1 MISAEF
7 IESIDLIIF
16 DLDGTLVDSYSQIE
30 SAMDTARMALGHT
43 ESPRGQIFQ
52 RLGLPVNDLFS
63 DLSLTPEG
71 QDELI
76 SEFRMRLNESI
87 NLENKCFPYVVEL
100 LHQIHKLGI
109 KVAIATGKSTSMARK
124 VVENSALQ
132 GSIDFI
138 QGTDGFMPK
147 PSPEVIVRCLEK
159 YPGLRAV
166 MIGDRSEDIIAATM
180 AGISSIGVAQSAHSE
195 LTLLSE
201 GANLT
206 FRDMHGL
213 YEWFTN

>member
-1 MISAEF
+1 MIGAEF
-7 IESIDLIIF
+7 VNSIDLIIF

-30 SAMDTARMALGHT
+30 SAMNKARIALGYT
-43 ESPRGQIFQ
+43 ESPLGQIFEK
-52 RLGLPVNDLFS
+52 LGLPVNDLFS
-63 DLSLTPEG
+63 DLSLTPMG

-87 NLENKCFPYVVEL
+87 NLENKCFPYVEPL
-100 LHQIHKLGI
+100 LQQIHKQGI
-109 KVAIATGKSTSMARK
+109 KVAIATSKSTSMARK
-124 VVENSALQ
+124 VIENSTLH

-138 QGTDGFMPK
+138 QGTDEFLPK
-147 PSPEVIVRCLEK
+147 PNPEVIVRCLEK

-166 MIGDRSEDIIAATM
+166 MIGDRSEDMIAATN
-180 AGISSIGVAQSAHSE
+180 AGISSIGIAQSAHSE